1 MTSEWP
7 ASASWLTEF
16 ENGGLELLTPTE
28 LAEFDRLTAK
38 TAAEIEAQR
47 SRLLLS
53 IPVRVRESMLDAMQR
68 RAAEKGL
75 PGRNARFNLAELDL
89 PADLKEKIADAFAH
103 GGWRGDRA
111 PVGEAEEGFNGLR
124 HH

>member
-1 MTSEWP
+1 M
-7 ASASWLTEF
+7 
-16 ENGGLELLTPTE
+16 
-28 LAEFDRLTAK
+28 AEFDRLTAR
-38 TAAEIEAQR
+38 TAAEIAAQR

-75 PGRNARFNLAELDL
+75 PGRNDRYSLVELDL
-89 PADLKEKIADAFAH
+89 PADLKEKIADAFAQ
-103 GGWRGDRA
+103 GGWREDWA
-111 PVGEAEEGFNGLR
+111 SVATVTEQANAVLNAFR